1 MMEKT
6 MTDKGYDVKKLPLGN
21 LDDETVTA
29 GFNCLSKLRD
39 VFKKISNKKT
49 TLDKEMTDIKK
60 LSSEFYT
67 LIPHNFGF

>member
-1 MMEKT
+1 
-6 MTDKGYDVKKLPLGN
+6 MTAAGYDVKKLPLGN

-29 GFNCLSKLRD
+29 GFNCLSKLRN
-39 VFKKISNKKT
+39 VFKNISNKKT
-49 TLDKEMTDIKK
+49 TLDKEMPDVKK

>member
-1 MMEKT
+1 
-6 MTDKGYDVKKLPLGN
+6 MTAAGYDVKKLPLGN

-39 VFKKISNKKT
+39 VFKNISNNKT
-49 TLDKEMTDIKK
+49 TLDKEMPDVKK